1 MTGCRQLIEREEAL
15 AILSQAREG
24 ARMGGC
30 TMLVTGE
37 AGVGKTALVDTV
49 ADGPGDRVLRGA
61 CEPLFTARP
70 LGPFLDI
77 AHSLPEPLSST
88 IAGAGRVHAA
98 LPALLDELTAR
109 PSMLI
114 IEDVHWA
121 DKASLDLIALLG
133 RRMAQ
138 TASLMVVTFRDDE
151 LALDHPLR
159 HVLGA
164 LVGQSAV
171 ERIRLQ
177 PLSLDGVASLLGR
190 NRQEAQQTY
199 QRTGGNPFFI
209 TEVMAEPGAV
219 LPASVADAVLG
230 RAARLEPSARRLLE
244 ALSIVP
250 GVVSTEMVSTLGG
263 ANVDHLDRLF
273 ESGMVVRSSN
283 DIAFRHELTRETV
296 AATVDPIRA
305 VELHRAAMVALISA
319 GADPAVIA
327 HHAECAGATDA
338 VRRFARE
345 AADVAVRVGAHRE
358 AAAQYGRAIRAGNPD
373 PLAEAE
379 LLELGGHQAM
389 LSDRFDIA
397 LDWLERAVSLRRDLG
412 DAHPMTVAL
421 MELGRVQGCYG
432 RPDDATKSWSEAFD
446 VISGDP
452 DCIEHARAL
461 SGQVVV
467 RWTEGCLE
475 EALRSAH
482 DILELA
488 LRHNDADLMITSLR
502 YVGALELCLDDEAGW
517 DHILES
523 AALAKRENDAEQV
536 GSAYMSLLESAAAR
550 RRADVIDEYAV
561 NAIEYCADH
570 GLDLWTRYLESAV
583 ARSLMDRGQWDD
595 ATAAL
600 PRNDESS
607 SSPLPRVGAS
617 IVLGLMR
624 ARRGDAG
631 ARTVLLQ
638 APEFA
643 VGAEAPMRASLM
655 AAVLEAAWL
664 GVAVDLPTPAAMRAL
679 LTEAG
684 QQRARW
690 EVAAIAWWMKCLGL
704 DLPMLE
710 RGGSPWW
717 LMVEGRFEAAAS
729 EWRSLGCPYEEALA
743 LCFSPL
749 ADDLEAGLGI
759 LDRLG
764 ATPARAA
771 VTRDLRLAGRRNIP
785 RGTRPTTRSNPAGLT
800 ARELEVARLLAEG
813 LRNVDIAERL
823 HVTPK
828 TVDHHVSA
836 VLAKLAV
843 PNRSAV
849 AGALHRHK
857 VITPAPTG

>member
-1 MTGCRQLIEREEAL
+1 
-15 AILSQAREG
+15 
-24 ARMGGC
+24 
-30 TMLVTGE
+30 
-37 AGVGKTALVDTV
+37 
-49 ADGPGDRVLRGA
+49 
-61 CEPLFTARP
+61 

-88 IAGAGRVHAA
+88 IATAGRVHAA
-98 LPALLDELTAR
+98 LPALLDELTIR

-151 LALDHPLR
+151 LSLDHPLR

-164 LVGQSAV
+164 LVGQSSV

-230 RAARLEPSARRLLE
+230 RAARLEPAARRLLE

-250 GVVSTEMVSTLGG
+250 GVVSTELVSTLGG

-283 DIAFRHELTRETV
+283 HVAFRHELTRETV
-296 AATVDPIRA
+296 TATVDPIRA
-305 VELHRAAMVALISA
+305 VELHRAAMEALISA

-327 HHAECAGATDA
+327 HHAEFAGSTDA
-338 VRRFARE
+338 VRRYARE

-389 LSDRFDIA
+389 LSDRFDTA
-397 LDWLERAVSLRRDLG
+397 LEWLERAVSLRRDLG
-412 DAHPMTVAL
+412 DALLLAVAL

-432 RPDDATKSWSEAFD
+432 RPDDADKSWSEAFD
-446 VISGDP
+446 VTSADP

-467 RWTEGCLE
+467 RWNEGRLDD
-475 EALRSAH
+475 ALRGAH

-488 LRHNDADLMITSLR
+488 LRHNDPDLMIVSLR
-502 YVGALELCLDDEAGW
+502 HSGALELFLDDEAGW
-517 DHILES
+517 NHILES
-523 AALAKRENDAEQV
+523 AALAERQNDAEQV
-536 GSAYMSLLESAAAR
+536 GSAYMALLEIAAAR
-550 RRADVIDEYAV
+550 RRADVIDEYATI
-561 NAIEYCADH
+561 AIDYCTDH
-570 GLDLWTRYLESAV
+570 GLDLWTRYLQGSL

-600 PRNDESS
+600 PRNVESS
-607 SSPLPRVGAS
+607 SSPLPRVGAG
-617 IVLGLMR
+617 IVLALMR

-631 ARTVLLQ
+631 ARTILSQ
-638 APEFA
+638 TPQFA
-643 VGAEAPMRASLM
+643 IGAETQMRASLM
-655 AAVLEAAWL
+655 AAMLEAAWL
-664 GVAVDLPTPAAMRAL
+664 GVLVDVPTPAATTAL
-679 LTEAG
+679 LIEAER
-684 QQRARW
+684 QRAW
-690 EVAAIAWWMKCLGL
+690 WDVGAIAWWMTCLGL
-704 DLPMLE
+704 DLPPLE

-717 LMVEGRFEAAAS
+717 LMVDCRFDEAAAQ
-729 EWRSLGCPYEEALA
+729 WRSLGCPYEEALA

-749 ADDLEAGLGI
+749 ADDLEAGLEI

-785 RGTRPTTRSNPAGLT
+785 RGVRSTTRSNPAGLT
-800 ARELEVARLLAEG
+800 ARELEVAQLLADG
-813 LRNVDIAERL
+813 LRNADIAGRL

-836 VLAKLAV
+836 VLTKLAV

-849 AGALHRHK
+849 AVALQRHE
-857 VITPAPTG
+857 ITPAPTG